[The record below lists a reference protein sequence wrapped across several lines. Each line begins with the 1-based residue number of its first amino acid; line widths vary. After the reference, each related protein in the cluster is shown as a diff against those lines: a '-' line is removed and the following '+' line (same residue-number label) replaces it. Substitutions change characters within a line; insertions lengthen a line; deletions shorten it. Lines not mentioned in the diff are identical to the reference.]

1 MALRSWLWPKSLL
14 MPISR
19 MALTTFA
26 WSHRHE
32 ILRWGRTLYGQL
44 VERNDISPA
53 RAVRTGRLLFA
64 IASDDELRNAK
75 QLRKV
80 AMVDDTV
87 DLEVDDRWSALPRLV
102 ARVQA
107 VPGVA
112 HVSVNGE
119 RTNPIVTTSATG

>member
-1 MALRSWLWPKSLL
+1 MALRSWLWPRSLL
-14 MPISR
+14 TPLSR

-26 WSHRHE
+26 WNYRHE
-32 ILRWGRTLYGQL
+32 IVRWGRTLYDQL
-44 VERNDISPA
+44 VGRTDVSPA

-80 AMVDDTV
+80 TLVDDAV
-87 DLEVDDRWSALPRLV
+87 DLDVDDRWSALPRLV
-102 ARVQA
+102 GLVQA

-119 RTNPIVTTSATG
+119 RTDPIVTTSATG

>member
-1 MALRSWLWPKSLL
+1 MALRRWLWPRSLL
-14 MPISR
+14 TPLSR
-19 MALTTFA
+19 MALMTFA
-26 WSHRHE
+26 WNHRHE
-32 ILRWGRTLYGQL
+32 IGRWGRSLYDQL
-44 VERNDISPA
+44 VERTDISPA

-80 AMVDDTV
+80 TLVDDAV
-87 DLEVDDRWSALPRLV
+87 DLDVDDRWSALPRLV

-119 RTNPIVTTSATG
+119 RTGPIVTTSATG